1 MLPEFQD
8 CLLVVFCVGA
18 SPYDKKA
25 VEQIH
30 QHNLKGKLKNIP
42 CFYCRGAWDENI
54 MSFKD
59 RSLCKMLQK
68 AVSRK
73 DPSACESWEVALIE
87 AIGKKCD
94 WTDETY
100 LTPLLDYLS
109 QQK

>member
-1 MLPEFQD
+1 
-8 CLLVVFCVGA
+8 
-18 SPYDKKA
+18 
-25 VEQIH
+25 
-30 QHNLKGKLKNIP
+30 
-42 CFYCRGAWDENI
+42 
-54 MSFKD
+54 
-59 RSLCKMLQK
+59 MLQK

-73 DPSACESWEVALIE
+73 DPSACEPWEVALIE

>member
-1 MLPEFQD
+1 M
-8 CLLVVFCVGA
+8 
-18 SPYDKKA
+18 K
-25 VEQIH
+25 
-30 QHNLKGKLKNIP
+30 
-42 CFYCRGAWDENI
+42 NI